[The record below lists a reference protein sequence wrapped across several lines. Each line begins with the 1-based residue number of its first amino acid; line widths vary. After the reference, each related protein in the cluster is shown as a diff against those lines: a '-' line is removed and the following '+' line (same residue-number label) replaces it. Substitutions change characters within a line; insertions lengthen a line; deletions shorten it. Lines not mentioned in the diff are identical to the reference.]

1 VSVNGIPH
9 QVITSV
15 QTRKETEPIYFL
27 PYERTPGLKLGNVL
41 IVGAGTGT
49 DVAIALSKG
58 AHHIDAVEIDPQIYR
73 LGRQLNP
80 AQPYQDPRVSIH
92 IDDGRAFIERTS
104 QRYDLVIFALPDSL
118 TLVSGQSSLRLESY
132 LFTQEAM
139 ARVRGL
145 LRPDGV
151 FGMYNF
157 YRESWLVDRL
167 ATTLQVVYG
176 RPPCVDEVGN
186 FGHEALFLAGRSPT
200 AVTCPT
206 TWTATT
212 RFTQPATD
220 NEPFLYLKQRRIP
233 TLYWKTLLLI
243 LAVAAVAVWAYAGRL
258 RRGRQYADLFFMG
271 AAFLLLETK
280 SVVQFALLF
289 GTTWLVNALVF
300 AGVLISVLAA
310 VEVSRRITFRRPARL
325 YLWLLITLG
334 VAWAVPPDTLLR
346 FAPLLRFTLA
356 VLLAGAP
363 IFLANLAFSQRF
375 KDVATSATAF
385 GMNLLGAI
393 LGGALE
399 YSALVVGYRA
409 LALLAAALYG
419 LAFLFGRSHLRG
431 GVPARG

>member
-1 VSVNGIPH
+1 V
-9 QVITSV
+9 
-15 QTRKETEPIYFL
+15 
-27 PYERTPGLKLGNVL
+27 
-41 IVGAGTGT
+41 
-49 DVAIALSKG
+49 DV
-58 AHHIDAVEIDPQIYR
+58 
-73 LGRQLNP
+73 
-80 AQPYQDPRVSIH
+80 
-92 IDDGRAFIERTS
+92 
-104 QRYDLVIFALPDSL
+104 
-118 TLVSGQSSLRLESY
+118 
-132 LFTQEAM
+132 
-139 ARVRGL
+139 
-145 LRPDGV
+145 
-151 FGMYNF
+151 
-157 YRESWLVDRL
+157 
-167 ATTLQVVYG
+167 
-176 RPPCVDEVGN
+176 VGN
-186 FGHEALFLAGRSPT
+186 FGHEALFLAGRTPT
-200 AVTCPT
+200 AVTCPA

-220 NEPFLYLKQRRIP
+220 NEPFLYLKQRGIP

-243 LAVAAVAVWAYAGRL
+243 LAVALVAVFVYAGRL
-258 RRGRQYADLFFMG
+258 RSGRQYTDLFFMG

-310 VEVSRRITFRRPARL
+310 VEVSRRVTFRRPAWL
-325 YLWLLITLG
+325 YLWLLIALA

-346 FAPLLRFTLA
+346 FGPVLRFALA

-399 YSALVVGYRA
+399 YSALIVGYRA

-431 GVPARG
+431 SLPARG